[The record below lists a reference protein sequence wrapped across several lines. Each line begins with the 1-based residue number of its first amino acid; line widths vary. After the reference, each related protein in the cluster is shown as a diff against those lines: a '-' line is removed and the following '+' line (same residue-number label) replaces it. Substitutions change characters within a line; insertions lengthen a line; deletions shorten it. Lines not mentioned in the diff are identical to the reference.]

1 VARYR
6 RSAAVVAYW
15 QADGLVLHQ
24 FARGIR
30 TVATAP
36 VVALLDAAAQ
46 WRTAAELSGA
56 VPGASI
62 AALQRLLRALVR
74 RGLLEASTAPHP
86 DPRDAAAAQWG
97 AWNPVAGFFHD
108 ATRNVPFSPRRL
120 ANAALRRQARDAPPP
135 VAVTTQPAAPPAD
148 VVALPPPALDSQLA
162 TTLRARR
169 SWRRLGRGAL
179 PLDALATLL
188 GLTWGVQAW
197 VDVDGFGWM
206 PLKTSPSGGARHA
219 VEAYVAVRR
228 VDGLIPG
235 IYHYDAASHRL
246 VRVRRGLSA
255 RALAACV
262 PHQAWMAGAPALVFM
277 TAVFARAQWRYQ
289 TPRAYRTVLAEVGHH
304 AQTFCLL
311 ATQAGLAPFCTMALA
326 DTVTERLL
334 GVDGLR
340 EAVLYGVGVAPRPAG
355 ATWAPWP
362 HTRRLPRRLDRVPGV
377 GPGGIPDP

>member
-1 VARYR
+1 MVRYR
-6 RSAAVVAYW
+6 QSAAVVAYW
-15 QADGLVLHQ
+15 QPDGLVLHQ
-24 FARGIR
+24 FARGTR

-36 VVALLDAAAQ
+36 VVALLDAASL
-46 WRTAAELSGA
+46 WRTVDDLAAAL
-56 VPGASI
+56 PGASP
-62 AALQRLLRALVR
+62 ATLLPLLRALLR
-74 RGLLEASTAPHP
+74 RGLLETSMAAP
-86 DPRDAAAAQWG
+86 DPRDAAAAAWG

-108 ATRNVPFSPRRL
+108 ATRDVRFSPRRL
-120 ANAALRRQARDAPPP
+120 ANAALRRRAREAPPP
-135 VAVTTQPAAPPAD
+135 VAVTTQPDAAPAD
-148 VVALPPPALDSQLA
+148 VCALPPPALDSELA
-162 TTLRARR
+162 TTVRARR
-169 SWRRLGRGAL
+169 SWRRLGRGSL

-228 VDGLIPG
+228 VEGLSPG
-235 IYHYDAASHRL
+235 IYHYEAASHRL

-255 RALAACV
+255 RILATCV
-262 PHQAWMAGAPALVFM
+262 PHQTWMAGAPAMVFM

-311 ATQAGLAPFCTMALA
+311 ATQRGLAPFCTMALA
-326 DTVTERLL
+326 DTATERLL

-340 EAVLYGVGVAPRPAG
+340 EAALYAVGVAPRPAG